1 MTAPKLRVASSGHGG
16 SGYRHPLTK
25 QVVPGVTTVLK
36 MLNKPALLQWAVD
49 QTAAFAVANID
60 GLLSRTEEQGWGF
73 LRWYWNRDPLKG
85 DTSDIRNFYN
95 GVRDDAANLGTMI
108 HEWIEAEHGGG
119 MYPDTTDAPEFF
131 WQMVNVW
138 NEWVSKHDVKP
149 IVSEGTVWSK
159 EFGYAGTIDGIWEVD
174 GVRYLLDVKS
184 SRNIFDEHRMQLAAL
199 GNADVL
205 MVEGEDGTWTEELV
219 PAFDGYAILHI
230 RPQDV
235 DKDGNVLEPYCTLD
249 ILDADEMPYH
259 FETFKGLLLA
269 SQSQNTLKEKRKQAQ
284 KTSGF

>member
-1 MTAPKLRVASSGHGG
+1 MSAPKLRVASSGHGG
-16 SGYRHPLTK
+16 SGYRHPLTGE
-25 QVVPGVTTVLK
+25 VVPGVTTVLK
-36 MLNKPALLQWAVD
+36 TLNKPALIQWAVD
-49 QTAAFAVANID
+49 QTAAYAVANID

-85 DTSDIRNFYN
+85 DIDVRNFYN

-119 MYPDTTDAPEFF
+119 MYPDTTNAPEFF

-138 NEWVSKHDVKP
+138 NEWVSQHKVQP
-149 IVSEGTVWSK
+149 IISEGTVWSH
-159 EFGYAGTIDGIWEVD
+159 EHGYAGTLDGIWIID
-174 GVRYLLDVKS
+174 GVCYLLDVKS
-184 SRNIFDEHRMQLAAL
+184 SRNIFDEHMMQLAAL
-199 GNADVL
+199 ANADVL
-205 MVEGEDGTWTEELV
+205 LDEDGDGVWHEM
-219 PAFDGYAILHI
+219 PIPKFDAYAILHI

-235 DKDGNVLEPYCTLD
+235 DKDGNIMEPYCRLD
-249 ILDADEMPYH
+249 ILDADEMPFH

-269 SQSQNTLKEKRKQAQ
+269 SQSQNKLKEQRKKAQ